1 MRFSRTTLLGDKPAG
16 GYPEV
21 TYAGFVRRGAS
32 LLVDSVLFF
41 AFGSPALTWAH
52 GQPIESAF
60 VWITIVWIL
69 MAAYAIVF
77 HAHWGRTL
85 GKMLAGIKV
94 RRLDGG
100 TIGYR
105 EATLRSAVDLALAL
119 VASIALGV
127 TMSQWSTAD
136 WSSLPHLEKMT
147 LIAERD
153 PTTGVISVMGVAWFW
168 SELVVL
174 LFNDKRRAIHDYIAG
189 TVVVVE

>member
-60 VWITIVWIL
+60 VC
-69 MAAYAIVF
+69 